1 MTGLF
6 HDLRHAV
13 RLLYKRLGFSAVAL
27 LTIGVGVAATTT
39 IFSVIEGTVLRPWP
53 FPGSERLV
61 MLQST
66 RPARGQSWN
75 SVTYADYEDWKA
87 AAVFERIAA
96 YRTRSVDLAGGTGDP
111 ERMPVLQFSEGF
123 FLTLGVA
130 PTLGRLPGADEVGL
144 GASATVILSYSL
156 WQSRFGGD
164 RDIVGRSVQLNGE
177 PVTVI
182 GVMPAELDVL
192 PAQLF
197 VPLRP
202 SSRALEAWRD
212 RDNFAFAALAR
223 LRPGQT
229 MDQARAQLS
238 AIAARIEND
247 YRQLREGVSA
257 DIITLNERVV
267 GSEMRTILWVML
279 GAVAFV
285 LLIGC
290 VNLANLLLARATKR
304 RRELAV
310 RSAVG
315 AGRGRLVRQLLVENL
330 VLALAGGAVG
340 MLLAQGGL
348 RLVISMA
355 PADVPRIEQVGIN
368 ALVLGFALLVSLASA
383 ITFGLLPALRA
394 TRQGPA
400 RAMAD
405 AAFGSTS
412 SLQGRRSLGA
422 LVVAELAMA
431 VVLLSGAGL
440 LLRSLA
446 SLRDVDPGFEVENM
460 ITFQLTLPAAR
471 YEGGQPLVDAYA
483 RLRERLESV
492 PGVESAAVLS
502 VLPLGGGGFTIH
514 RAFLPEGRPE
524 PPEGE
529 EVRGMWD
536 VIEPG
541 YFGTLRL
548 PMIAGRDF
556 TEADDDASVPVMIVN
571 RAFAEDMFGSVADAL
586 GKRVRS
592 WRDENLYR
600 EVVGIADNVRYFGA
614 GDEIRGVA
622 YVPHR
627 QNTWRGMAVAVR
639 AGGDPG
645 TVAGAVRSAV
655 LEFDPNIALASF
667 TTMEQIFEDSIAE
680 RRFAGSLLSAF
691 AALAVLLAA
700 MGIYGVL
707 SYTVAQRTREFGVRM
722 ALGARAADVRRMVL
736 RQAGVTVLFGTC
748 LGLAGAV
755 AITRV
760 LSGLLFRVTATD
772 PATLGVVI
780 AVLAAVALAASWV
793 PAARATRVEPVQAM
807 RPE

>member
-1 MTGLF
+1 MTGLL
-6 HDLRHAV
+6 HDLRHGL
-13 RLLYKRLGFSAVAL
+13 RLLCKRIGFTSTAM
-27 LTIGVGVAATTT
+27 LTIGVGVASTTT

-53 FPGSERLV
+53 FPNSERLV
-61 MLQST
+61 MIQST

-75 SVTYADYEDWKA
+75 SVNYADYEDWRA

-96 YRTRSVDLAGGTGDP
+96 FRFRSADLAGGPGEP
-111 ERMPVLQFSEGF
+111 ERLPVLQFSEDF
-123 FLTLGVA
+123 FTTLRVA
-130 PTLGRLPGADEVGL
+130 PMLGRLPGADEQGL
-144 GASATVILSYSL
+144 GASPTVILSYGL

-164 RDIVGRSVQLNGE
+164 SGVVGSTVWLDGE
-177 PVTVI
+177 PITVVGI
-182 GVMPAELDVL
+182 VPEEMNVL
-192 PAQLF
+192 PAQIF

-202 SSRALEAWRD
+202 SPTALEGWRD
-212 RDNFAFAALAR
+212 RDNFAFNAMAR
-223 LRPGQT
+223 LRPGQK
-229 MDQARAQLS
+229 MDEARAQLT

-247 YRQLREGVSA
+247 YPQLREGISA
-257 DIITLNERVV
+257 DLVTLNERVV

-279 GAVAFV
+279 GAVVLV

-290 VNLANLLLARATKR
+290 VNLANLLLARATQR
-304 RRELAV
+304 GRELAI
-310 RSAVG
+310 RSAIG
-315 AGRGRLVRQLLVENL
+315 AGRGRLVRQLLAESL

-340 MLLAQGGL
+340 VLLALGGL
-348 RLVISMA
+348 RLVVSMA

-383 ITFGLLPALRA
+383 LAFGLLPALRA
-394 TRQGPA
+394 TQCGPA
-400 RAMAD
+400 QAIAD

-412 SLQGRRSLGA
+412 GPRGRRSMGA
-422 LVVAELAMA
+422 LVAAELALA

-446 SLRDVDPGFEVENM
+446 SLRDVDPGLDIENM

-483 RLRERLESV
+483 RLRERLEAV
-492 PGVESAAVLS
+492 PGVESAVVMS

-536 VIEPG
+536 VVEPG
-541 YFGTLRL
+541 YFATLRL

-556 TEADDDASVPVMIVN
+556 TEADDEGSVPVMIVN
-571 RAFAEDMFGSVADAL
+571 RAFAENMFGSVAGAL

-600 EVVGIADNVRYFGA
+600 EIVGIADNVRYFGA
-614 GDEIRGVA
+614 ADQIRGVA

-639 AGGDPG
+639 ASGDPG
-645 TVAGAVRSAV
+645 AVAGAVRAAV
-655 LEFDPNIALASF
+655 REFDPNVALASF
-667 TTMEQIFEDSIAE
+667 TTLEQIFENSIAE
-680 RRFAGSLLSAF
+680 RRFAGSLLTAF

-736 RQAGVTVLFGTC
+736 RQAGVTVALGTC
-748 LGLAGAV
+748 LGLAGSFAV
-755 AITRV
+755 TRV
-760 LSGLLFRVTATD
+760 LSGMLFGVSATD
-772 PATLGVVI
+772 PVTFGGVI
-780 AVLAAVALAASWV
+780 AVLVAAALSASWV